1 MALIPPFFLD
11 CVVAI
16 GVEKLDKSM
25 AWIGTGFLV
34 GRFFEKNKNDQNRY
48 HIFLVTN
55 KHVLDGMDSVKVR
68 FNPQSSE
75 SAKDYDIPLVINGT
89 KQWTGHHTVNI
100 DVAAI
105 HIKHS
110 ILVDEKMKF
119 DFFRSDSNIL
129 HIEQMVEDGIT
140 EGDSI
145 FVLGFP
151 MNLVASD
158 RQYVIARSGSI
169 ARIRDVLENRS
180 DNFIVDSFVFPGN
193 SGGPVISKPEIVSI
207 EGTKSINKAYLIG
220 MVSSF
225 ITYRDVAISQQTKK
239 ARIIFEENTGLS
251 NVIPTDFIMET
262 VEYCFNNLNVD
273 EDTAEK
279 II

>member
-16 GVEKLDKSM
+16 GVENSNKSM
-25 AWIGTGFLV
+25 TWIGTGFLV
-34 GRFFEKNKNDQNRY
+34 GRFFKKNENDQNEY
-48 HIFLVTN
+48 HVFLVTN
-55 KHVLDGMDSVKVR
+55 KHVLDGVDSVKFR
-68 FNPQSSE
+68 FNPQSSDT
-75 SAKDYDIPLVINGT
+75 AKDYDIPLVNNGN
-89 KQWTGHHTVNI
+89 KLWTGHHTENI
-100 DVAAI
+100 DVAAMYI
-105 HIKHS
+105 NHK
-110 ILVDEKMKF
+110 ILVKEGMKF
-119 DFFRSDSNIL
+119 NYFRSDSHIL
-129 HIEQMVEDGIT
+129 HIEQMAEDGMA

-169 ARIRDVLENRS
+169 ARIRDVLEKRS

-193 SGGPVISKPEIVSI
+193 SGGPVVSKPEIISI
-207 EGTKSINKAYLIG
+207 DGTKSIKKAYLIG

-225 ITYRDVAISQQTKK
+225 LTYSDVAISQQTKK
-239 ARIIFEENTGLS
+239 ARIIFEENSGLS
-251 NVIPTDFIMET
+251 VVIPADFIMET
-262 VEYCFNNLNVD
+262 IENCFNKLNVS
-273 EDTAEK
+273 EDTTEK